1 MGQPLDVACSVI
13 MDSFVNKLPDLDVA
27 LSCFPKNK
35 EVQVG
40 AVKETK
46 LPDKQTEILSKGLRK
61 TT

>member
-1 MGQPLDVACSVI
+1 MACSVI